1 MYAHRCL
8 TVKLEE
14 AASLYQQLQ
23 ELTAYFYS
31 TPPTSSRISTA
42 QLVVQV
48 TI

>member
-23 ELTAYFYS
+23 EHTAYLYS
-31 TPPTSSRISTA
+31 APPTSSRISTA